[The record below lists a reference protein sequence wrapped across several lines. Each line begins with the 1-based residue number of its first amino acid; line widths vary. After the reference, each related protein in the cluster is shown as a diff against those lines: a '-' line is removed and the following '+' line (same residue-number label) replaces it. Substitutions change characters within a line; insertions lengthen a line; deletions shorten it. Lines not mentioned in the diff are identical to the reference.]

1 MKITWTKRAARHLR
15 SAYEF
20 WTQEKS
26 QSGADSMLEHIF
38 STIEL
43 LVRHPELGRG
53 GRVPGTRELVLRP
66 LPFIVVYRVRRNRVE
81 ILALLHGAKKW
92 PLRF

>member
-26 QSGADSMLEHIF
+26 QGAADSMLEHIF

-43 LVRHPELGRG
+43 LVRHPELGRS

-66 LPFIVVYRVRRNRVE
+66 LPFIVVYRVRRNGVE
-81 ILALLHGAKKW
+81 ILALLHGARKW
-92 PLRF
+92 PLGF